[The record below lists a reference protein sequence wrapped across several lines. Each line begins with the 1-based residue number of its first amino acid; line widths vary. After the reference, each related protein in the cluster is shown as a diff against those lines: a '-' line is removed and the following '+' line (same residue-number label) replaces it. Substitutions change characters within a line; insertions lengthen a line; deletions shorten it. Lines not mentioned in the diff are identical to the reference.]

1 MCQCPYC
8 ELLIMSGARYDKGA
22 GVAVVSYYNM
32 MNGGKTRAIM
42 LGKERFGKYQNLYN
56 VCSGKK
62 NNMRECFVM
71 TAARELAEE
80 FKIGFAYL
88 NDPHQLQNKF
98 IDHCIGRDGLLNFI
112 IHRGTPIF
120 IFYVDGIS
128 RRKINDII
136 TVHNYSNMSFSYQEI
151 DRVDWFR
158 LSSVDGYSNTIKI
171 IPESSN
177 VHYRDGHPFTISN
190 FARAVCIRILNSGIL
205 PAYY

>member
-1 MCQCPYC
+1 M
-8 ELLIMSGARYDKGA
+8 
-22 GVAVVSYYNM
+22 
-32 MNGGKTRAIM
+32 
-42 LGKERFGKYQNLYN
+42 
-56 VCSGKK
+56 
-62 NNMRECFVM
+62 
-71 TAARELAEE
+71 
-80 FKIGFAYL
+80 
-88 NDPHQLQNKF
+88 
-98 IDHCIGRDGLLNFI
+98 NFI

-190 FARAVCIRILNSGIL
+190 FARAVCIHNLNHSTKSSIK
-205 PAYY
+205 